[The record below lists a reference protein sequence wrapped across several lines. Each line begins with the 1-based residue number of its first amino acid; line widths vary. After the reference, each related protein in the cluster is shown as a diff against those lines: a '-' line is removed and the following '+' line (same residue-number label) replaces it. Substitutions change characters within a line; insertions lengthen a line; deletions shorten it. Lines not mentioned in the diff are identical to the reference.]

1 MPSAESISDLL
12 ALLYEAAAS
21 PGHWP
26 NFFEALRHSANADS
40 AFFILV
46 DPEDHC
52 NFSLT
57 HGFDPAYQRAY
68 ADHLYLHDVVYERYV
83 ALKRIHG
90 HWAGTVQSVM
100 PEKDY
105 LRSVIF
111 NEFSAPRD
119 FGTSALRRWGAL
131 KVGLRAVLA
140 CTAGHRR
147 GHFRRKPLPCLRCS
161 FHISNVRSTRIGR

>member
-12 ALLYEAAAS
+12 ALLHEAAAS

-68 ADHLYLHDVVYERYV
+68 ADHLYIHDVVYERY
-83 ALKRIHG
+83 L
-90 HWAGTVQSVM
+90 
-100 PEKDY
+100 
-105 LRSVIF
+105 
-111 NEFSAPRD
+111 SAR
-119 FGTSALRRWGAL
+119 
-131 KVGLRAVLA
+131 
-140 CTAGHRR
+140 
-147 GHFRRKPLPCLRCS
+147 
-161 FHISNVRSTRIGR
+161 

>member
-1 MPSAESISDLL
+1 MPCGNVNYYVAASETSMPSAESISDLL

-26 NFFEALRHSANADS
+26 NLFEALRDSANADS
-40 AFFILV
+40 AFFILA
-46 DPEDHC
+46 DPEGHC

-90 HWAGTVQSVM
+90 HWSGT
-100 PEKDY
+100 PIEWLDRK
-105 LRSVIF
+105 LRNGEQTKFLS
-111 NEFSAPRD
+111 
-119 FGTSALRRWGAL
+119 
-131 KVGLRAVLA
+131 KVTHLGDAQ
-140 CTAGHRR
+140 
-147 GHFRRKPLPCLRCS
+147 
-161 FHISNVRSTRIGR
+161 